1 MPIII
6 WSAAH
11 ELGIP
16 AMDRTHQE
24 FVELYNGVAGAGDRD
39 LAARFDAL
47 VDHTVAHFAQEDRWM
62 VASGF
67 PPTAIHRAEHDRL
80 LEQMRVLQRRVAAG
94 DTAAGRPIIDALPG
108 WFDQH
113 AATMD
118 AALANW
124 IRRTGYRA
132 VAGDLEAASV
142 ART

>member
-11 ELGIP
+11 ELGVQ

-24 FVELYNGVAGAGDRD
+24 FVELYNGLAGAGDRD
-39 LAARFDAL
+39 FAARFDAL
-47 VDHTVAHFAQEDRWM
+47 LDHTVAHFAQEDRWM

-67 PPTAIHRAEHDRL
+67 PPTAIHRGEHERVL
-80 LEQMRVLQRRVAAG
+80 AQMRDLQQRVAAG
-94 DTAAGRPIIDALPG
+94 DVAAGRQVVDTLPA
-108 WFDQH
+108 WFDEH

-124 IRRTGYRA
+124 MRRVGYRA
-132 VAGDLEAASV
+132 QAGNAASAAAEQV
-142 ART
+142 

>member
-11 ELGIP
+11 ELGVP
-16 AMDRTHQE
+16 AMDRTHRE
-24 FVELYNGVAGAGDRD
+24 FVELYNGLAGASDRD
-39 LAARFDAL
+39 FAVRFDAL

-62 VASGF
+62 EASGF
-67 PPTAIHRAEHDRL
+67 PPTAIHRSEHDRVL
-80 LEQMRVLQRRVAAG
+80 ALMRGLQQRVAAG
-94 DTAAGRPIIDALPG
+94 EVTAGRPVVDTLPA

-124 IRRTGYRA
+124 MRRVGYRA
-132 VAGDLEAASV
+132 QAQDEEPASADQV
-142 ART
+142 